1 MLDVNLVRLVARKR
15 GLEPG
20 KPAIAEKLLEFF
32 PVIEVTFLALRAKK
46 KPALAARAD
55 CRLVGVADLERARAE
70 ALAAKLGCAA
80 FSRHHEVFGLADAA
94 VVAVPTERHHEVA
107 AACLEAGLHV
117 LVEKPLAVDLAQSDA
132 LISLAR
138 SKKRVLQVG
147 HVERCNA
154 GFRALAKR
162 MQRPL
167 LIEAE
172 RLSGFKRRGADVD
185 VLLDLMIHD
194 LDLCLALARA
204 PVNEVSA
211 CGFRVLTEDIDIA
224 TARIE
229 FANGCMANLSASRV
243 SQAPVR
249 KLRVFQPGM
258 YVSADLQAGKL
269 RYVKQAQGVI
279 EELEEDHGGGD
290 ALAAQAESF
299 VRAVRGEDAAGV
311 DGEEGRTALA
321 LALEVGRLVRE
332 RLQRFG

>member
-1 MLDVNLVRLVARKR
+1 MGRYH
-15 GLEPG
+15 
-20 KPAIAEKLLEFF
+20 AEKF
-32 PVIEVTFLALRAKK
+32 AS
-46 KPALAARAD
+46 RAD
-55 CRLVGVADLERARAE
+55 CRLVGVADLELARAE
-70 ALAAKLGCAA
+70 ALAAKLGCPA
-80 FSRHHEVFGLADAA
+80 FSRHPELFGLADAA

-107 AACLEAGLHV
+107 GACLEAGLHV
-117 LVEKPLAVDLAQSDA
+117 LVEKPIAVDLRQSDA

-138 SKKRVLQVG
+138 SRKRILHVG

-154 GFRALAKR
+154 GFRALAGR

-204 PVNEVSA
+204 PVSEVSA
-211 CGFRVLTEDIDIA
+211 CGFRVLTQDIDIA

-229 FANGCMANLSASRV
+229 FADGCVANLSASRV

-249 KLRVFQPGM
+249 KLRVFQPGV

-290 ALAAQAESF
+290 ALAAQAEAF
-299 VRAVRGEDAAGV
+299 VRAIRGEDAGAV
-311 DGEEGRTALA
+311 DGEAGRKALA

-332 RLQRFG
+332 RLRRFG

>member
-1 MLDVNLVRLVARKR
+1 MGRYH
-15 GLEPG
+15 
-20 KPAIAEKLLEFF
+20 AEKF
-32 PVIEVTFLALRAKK
+32 ASRG
-46 KPALAARAD
+46 D
-55 CRLVGVADLERARAE
+55 CRLVAVADPERARAE
-70 ALAAKLGCAA
+70 ALAAKLGCPA
-80 FSRHHEVFGLADAA
+80 FSRHQDVFGLADAA

-107 AACLEAGLHV
+107 GACLEAGLHV
-117 LVEKPLAVDLAQSDA
+117 LVEKPIAVDLHQSDA

-138 SKKRVLQVG
+138 NKKRILQVG

-154 GFRALAKR
+154 AFRALAGR

-194 LDLCLALARA
+194 LDLCLALSGA
-204 PVNEVSA
+204 PVSEVSA

-243 SQAPVR
+243 SQVPVR
-249 KLRVFQPGM
+249 KLRVFQSDL
-258 YVSADLQAGKL
+258 YVSADLQKGSL
-269 RYVKQAQGVI
+269 RYVRRAAGGI
-279 EELEEDHGGGD
+279 EQTEERHEGGD
-290 ALAAQAESF
+290 ALAAQAEAF
-299 VRAVRGEDAAGV
+299 VRAIGGEDAAGV
-311 DGEEGRTALA
+311 DGEGGRRALA

>member
-1 MLDVNLVRLVARKR
+1 MGRYH
-15 GLEPG
+15 
-20 KPAIAEKLLEFF
+20 AEKF
-32 PVIEVTFLALRAKK
+32 ASRG
-46 KPALAARAD
+46 D

-70 ALAAKLGCAA
+70 ALAAKLGCPA
-80 FSRHHEVFGLADAA
+80 FSHHQDVFSLADAA
-94 VVAVPTERHHEVA
+94 VVAVPTERHREVA
-107 AACLEAGLHV
+107 GACLEAGLHV
-117 LVEKPLAVDLAQSDA
+117 LVEKPIAVDLRQSDA

-154 GFRALAKR
+154 AFRALATR

-194 LDLCLALARA
+194 LDLCLALSKA
-204 PVNEVSA
+204 PVSEVSA
-211 CGFRVLTEDIDIA
+211 CGFRVLTQEIDIA
-224 TARIE
+224 TAHIE
-229 FANGCMANLSASRV
+229 FADGCVANLSASRV

-249 KLRVFQPGM
+249 KLRVFQPGV

-269 RYVKQAQGVI
+269 RYVRQAQGVI

-290 ALAAQAESF
+290 ALAAQAETF
-299 VRAVRGEDAAGV
+299 VRAIRGEEPAGV
-311 DGEEGRTALA
+311 DGEGGRKALA